1 VIRDDNHPD
10 DELER
15 RLSALGRS
23 DPVSATFTDRVLADL
38 HQSGLV
44 RPPRDVRTTARWW
57 AVAAAA
63 VALFAAGIGVGS
75 AMSDTR
81 RPPATTPTPSRA
93 TADRAGAEVNVPRVG
108 QSEVWF

>member
-1 VIRDDNHPD
+1 MIRDDNHPD

-38 HQSGLV
+38 YQSGLV

-75 AMSDTR
+75 TMGDTR
-81 RPPATTPTPSRA
+81 RAQPPSPTPPRA
-93 TADRAGAEVNVPRVG
+93 AAEPAGAEVNVPRVG